1 MHIFFIRYPFGRLAA
16 ARFYDTMIDT
26 RGFNMNVMSPMILH
40 KDMSLLYVEDD
51 QATREVVSQ
60 LLIHVVATVYIAAD
74 GREGLEA
81 YRTHTPDIVVTDIR
95 MPVMD
100 GVEMARE
107 IRRLRPDCQ
116 VIMLTAFSDIENL
129 LDCVSIGIN
138 HYIMKPVDFAKL
150 AEAIGQCCDYVN
162 LKRRL
167 SKQDETLNLLSQAM
181 KQAPASVLITD
192 LQGTIEYV
200 NTTFTKVTGYSAEEV
215 IGRNPRILKSDHNPP
230 ELYQGLWSTI
240 RAGKEWECEL
250 ANRRKDG
257 QVYWELAKFC
267 PLRNSEGAI
276 IKYLKVSQDITERK
290 HYEESLR
297 YLSNHDSLT
306 NLFNRA
312 YFEAEMS
319 RLAASRDF
327 PVSIVIA
334 DIDGLKMV
342 NDNYGH
348 DEGDRLI
355 RMAAEL
361 LLTAFRAGDVVSR
374 IGGDEFAVLLPRTD
388 HETAQE
394 AVQRIIHEECRKRK
408 ERNGYSRGLSLGVA
422 TAHDAS
428 EIYDSLKLAD
438 RRMYKDKFDKKGRA
452 TSQLRPKDD
461 GIAGD

>member
-1 MHIFFIRYPFGRLAA
+1 
-16 ARFYDTMIDT
+16 
-26 RGFNMNVMSPMILH
+26 MILH
-40 KDMSLLYVEDD
+40 NDMSILYVEDD
-51 QATREVVSQ
+51 QATREAVSRM
-60 LLIHVVATVYIAAD
+60 LKGVVATVYSAAN
-74 GREGLEA
+74 GREGLET
-81 YRTHTPDIVVTDIR
+81 YRTHTPDVVVTDIR

-100 GVEMARE
+100 GIEMVRE
-107 IRRLRPDCQ
+107 IRRLREDCQ
-116 VIMLTAFSDIENL
+116 VIILTAFSDLEYL

-138 HYIMKPVDFAKL
+138 HYIIKPVDFAKL
-150 AEAIGQCCDYVN
+150 VEAIGQCCDYVN

-167 SKQDETLNLLSQAM
+167 SKQGETLNLLSQAM
-181 KQAPASVLITD
+181 EQAPASVLITN

-200 NTTFTKVTGYSAEEV
+200 NTTFTKVTGYSAEEI
-215 IGRNPRILKSDHNPP
+215 IGRNPRILKSDLNPP
-230 ELYQGLWSTI
+230 ELYQGLWNSI
-240 RAGKEWECEL
+240 SGGEEWECEL
-250 ANRRKDG
+250 ANCRKDG

-267 PLRNSEGAI
+267 PLRNSSGAI

-290 HYEESLR
+290 QYEESLR
-297 YLSNHDSLT
+297 YLSTHDSLT

-334 DIDGLKMV
+334 DIDGLKTV

-388 HETAQE
+388 HETANA
-394 AVQRIIHEECRKRK
+394 AVQRIINEKCRPRK
-408 ERNGYSRGLSLGVA
+408 EKNGYSRGLSLGVA

-428 EIYDSLKLAD
+428 EIYPALKLAD
-438 RRMYKDKFDKKGRA
+438 RHMYKYKYDKKGRA
-452 TSQLRPKDD
+452 TSQYQPKDD

>member
-1 MHIFFIRYPFGRLAA
+1 
-16 ARFYDTMIDT
+16 
-26 RGFNMNVMSPMILH
+26 MSPMILH
-40 KDMSLLYVEDD
+40 KNMSLLYVEDD
-51 QATREVVSQ
+51 QATREAVSRM
-60 LLIHVVATVYIAAD
+60 LMGVVAMVYSAAN
-74 GREGLEA
+74 GKEGLET
-81 YRTHTPDIVVTDIR
+81 YRIHTPDVVVTDIR

-100 GVEMARE
+100 GIEMVRE
-107 IRRLRPDCQ
+107 IRRLRSDCQ
-116 VIMLTAFSDIENL
+116 VIILTAFSDLEYL

-138 HYIMKPVDFAKL
+138 HYIIKPVDFAKL
-150 AEAIGQCCDYVN
+150 VKAIEQCCEYVD

-167 SKQDETLNLLSQAM
+167 SKQDETLNLLSQALE
-181 KQAPASVLITD
+181 QAPASVLITD

-215 IGRNPRILKSDHNPP
+215 IGRNPRILKSDLNPP
-230 ELYQGLWSTI
+230 ELYQGLWNSI
-240 RAGKEWECEL
+240 RRGEEWECEL
-250 ANRRKDG
+250 ANCRKDG
-257 QVYWELAKFC
+257 QIYWELAKFC
-267 PLRNSEGAI
+267 PLRNSTGAI

-297 YLSNHDSLT
+297 YLSTHDSLT
-306 NLFNRA
+306 NLYNRA
-312 YFEAEMS
+312 YFEAEIS

-374 IGGDEFAVLLPRTD
+374 FGGDEFAVLLPRTD
-388 HETAQE
+388 HETALA
-394 AVQRIIHEECRKRK
+394 AVQRIIHEECGLKK
-408 ERNGYSRGLSLGVA
+408 EKNGYSRGLSLGVA
-422 TAHDAS
+422 TARDAS
-428 EIYDSLKLAD
+428 EIYAALKLAD
-438 RRMYKDKFDKKGRA
+438 RRMYQDKFDKKDRA
-452 TSQLRPKDD
+452 APQNQSEVD

>member
-1 MHIFFIRYPFGRLAA
+1 
-16 ARFYDTMIDT
+16 
-26 RGFNMNVMSPMILH
+26 MSI
-40 KDMSLLYVEDD
+40 LYVEDD
-51 QATREVVSQ
+51 QATREAVSRM
-60 LLIHVVATVYIAAD
+60 LMAVVATVYTAAN
-74 GREGLEA
+74 GREGLET
-81 YRTHTPDIVVTDIR
+81 YRIHTPDVVVTDIR

-100 GVEMARE
+100 GIEMVRE
-107 IRRLRPDCQ
+107 IRRLRADCQ
-116 VIMLTAFSDIENL
+116 VIVLTAFSDTEYL

-138 HYIMKPVDFAKL
+138 HYIIKPVDFAKL
-150 AEAIGQCCDYVN
+150 VEAINQCCDYVN

-192 LQGTIEYV
+192 LQGAIEYV

-215 IGRNPRILKSDHNPP
+215 IGRNPCLLKSGLNPP
-230 ELYQGLWSTI
+230 ELYQGLWNSI
-240 RAGKEWECEL
+240 KGGEEWECEL
-250 ANRRKDG
+250 ANCRKDG

-267 PLRNSEGAI
+267 PLRNSAGVT

-297 YLSNHDSLT
+297 YLSTHDSLT
-306 NLFNRA
+306 NLYNRA

-334 DIDGLKMV
+334 DVDGLKMV

-355 RMAAEL
+355 RTAAEL

-374 IGGDEFAVLLPRTD
+374 IGGDEFAVLLPHTD
-388 HETAQE
+388 HETAQA
-394 AVQRIIHEECRKRK
+394 AVQRIIHEECRPRK
-408 ERNGYSRGLSLGVA
+408 EKDGYSRGLSLGVA
-422 TAHDAS
+422 TAYEAS
-428 EIYDSLKLAD
+428 EIYAALKLAD
-438 RRMYKDKFDKKGRA
+438 RRMYQDKYDKKHRV
-452 TSQLRPKDD
+452 TPHDQPEDD

>member
-1 MHIFFIRYPFGRLAA
+1 
-16 ARFYDTMIDT
+16 
-26 RGFNMNVMSPMILH
+26 MSPMILH
-40 KDMSLLYVEDD
+40 NDMSILYVEDD
-51 QATREVVSQ
+51 QATREAVSRM
-60 LLIHVVATVYIAAD
+60 LMGVVATVHIAAN
-74 GREGLEA
+74 GKEGLEA
-81 YRTHTPDIVVTDIR
+81 YRIHAPDVVVTDIR

-100 GVEMARE
+100 GIEMVRE
-107 IRRLRPDCQ
+107 IRRLRADCQ
-116 VIMLTAFSDIENL
+116 VVMLTAVSDLECL

-138 HYIMKPVDFAKL
+138 HYIIKPVDFTKL
-150 AEAIGQCCDYVN
+150 VEAIGQCGDYVN

-181 KQAPASVLITD
+181 EQAPASVLITD
-192 LQGTIEYV
+192 LQGSIEYV
-200 NTTFTKVTGYSAEEV
+200 NTTFTKVTGYGAEEV
-215 IGRNPRILKSDHNPP
+215 IGRNPRILKSDLNPP
-230 ELYQGLWSTI
+230 ELYQGLWSSI
-240 RAGKEWECEL
+240 RGGGGWECEL
-250 ANRRKDG
+250 ANCRKDG

-267 PLRNSEGAI
+267 PLRNSSGAI

-297 YLSNHDSLT
+297 YLSTHDSLT

-348 DEGDRLI
+348 DKGDRLI
-355 RMAAEL
+355 RMTAEL
-361 LLTAFRAGDVVSR
+361 LLTTFRAGDVVSR

-388 HETAQE
+388 HETAE
-394 AVQRIIHEECRKRK
+394 AAVQRIIHEECRPRK
-408 ERNGYSRGLSLGVA
+408 EKNGYARGLSLGVA

-428 EIYDSLKLAD
+428 EIYAALKLAD
-438 RRMYKDKFDKKGRA
+438 RRMYKYKNDKKERA
-452 TSQLRPKDD
+452 KPQYQPEDD
-461 GIAGD
+461 GLAGD

>member
-1 MHIFFIRYPFGRLAA
+1 
-16 ARFYDTMIDT
+16 
-26 RGFNMNVMSPMILH
+26 MILH
-40 KDMSLLYVEDD
+40 NDMSLLYVEDD
-51 QATREVVSQ
+51 QATRETVSQ
-60 LLIHVVATVYIAAD
+60 LLRRVVATVYVAAN

-81 YRTHTPDIVVTDIR
+81 YKIYNPDVVVTDIR

-100 GVEMARE
+100 GIEMARE

-116 VIMLTAFSDIENL
+116 VVIVTAFSDIEYL

-138 HYIMKPVDFAKL
+138 HYIMKPVDFDKL
-150 AEAIGQCCDYVN
+150 AEAIGRCCDYVD

-167 SKQDETLNLLSQAM
+167 KKQDETLNLLSQAM
-181 KQAPASVLITD
+181 EQAPASVLITD

-215 IGRNPRILKSDHNPP
+215 IGRNPRILNSGLNPP
-230 ELYQGLWSTI
+230 ELYQGLWNSI
-240 RAGKEWECEL
+240 MRGQEWECEL
-250 ANRRKDG
+250 ANCRKDG

-267 PLRNSEGAI
+267 PLRNFAGAI

-290 HYEESLR
+290 QYEESLR
-297 YLSNHDSLT
+297 YLSTHDSLT
-306 NLFNRA
+306 NLYNRA

-394 AVQRIIHEECRKRK
+394 AVQRIIQEECRSRK
-408 ERNGYSRGLSLGVA
+408 EKNGYSRGLSLGVA

-428 EIYDSLKLAD
+428 EIYAALKLAD
-438 RRMYKDKFDKKGRA
+438 RRMYQDKNDKKGNL
-452 TSQLRPKDD
+452 TPQFQPEDD
-461 GIAGD
+461 GIARD